1 MNNNC
6 NDYLH
11 TYLWMTLALTI
22 WHIYSIDQHE
32 FEVHHSKEQYAVNIL
47 VRTCSCRQWDLDLI
61 SSSHACIAFSTRN
74 LNLYTYTNKFYYVS
88 NLINLYKN
96 ATCPIGSV
104 DQIRKTYQ
112 GGNDRLLPCKSDA
125 KLEGLKKEI
134 FVIFGEKGDCSLQ
147 HVLSKRS
154 QL

>member
-61 SSSHACIAFSTRN
+61 SCSHACITLSTSN
-74 LNLYTYTNKFYYVS
+74 LNLYMYTDKFYFVL
-88 NLINLYKN
+88 NLIILYKK
-96 ATCPIGSV
+96 ATRPIGSV
-104 DQIRKTYQ
+104 NQIKKTYQ
-112 GGNDRLLPCKSDA
+112 GGNDELLLPQVRCPT
-125 KLEGLKKEI
+125 GRLKK
-134 FVIFGEKGDCSLQ
+134 
-147 HVLSKRS
+147 KRFFFF
-154 QL
+154 QF